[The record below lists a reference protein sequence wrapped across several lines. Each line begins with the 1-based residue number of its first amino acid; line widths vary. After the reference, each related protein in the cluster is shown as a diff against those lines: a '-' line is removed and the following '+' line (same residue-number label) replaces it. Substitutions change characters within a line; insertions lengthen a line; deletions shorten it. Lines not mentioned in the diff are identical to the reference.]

1 MSRSN
6 PSTPSCMKRSCQRQ
20 TAVLLS
26 PVRCMIS
33 TVPRPSPLRRT
44 IRARHTCFC
53 RLFRSATTAS
63 RRARSKAVL
72 TSTMIPGR
80 MRQTRTQRARRESLA
95 GFKRQIL
102 STSWPGCCGF
112 LGLNALATDGSI
124 GPKQPILCMII
135 LSAPSA
141 IRVAA
146 LKARCGTRTTNSSV
160 YCRIKLTMRHGA
172 VPDPPLL

>member
-20 TAVLLS
+20 TAVLLL
-26 PVRCMIS
+26 PVRRMIS

-44 IRARHTCFC
+44 ICARHTCFC

-63 RRARSKAVL
+63 RRARSAVL

-95 GFKRQIL
+95 GFNRQIL
-102 STSWPGCCGF
+102 T
-112 LGLNALATDGSI
+112 
-124 GPKQPILCMII
+124 
-135 LSAPSA
+135 
-141 IRVAA
+141 
-146 LKARCGTRTTNSSV
+146 TRTTLSTAWRVVATRQTFLYRHHSQQLSSSAYLSPQDNRRQTWLSRV
-160 YCRIKLTMRHGA
+160 TRHT
-172 VPDPPLL
+172 VIYRWYSWEL